1 MTSREYN
8 TQVQTIRRTHTVQ
21 RSTGNRNRSSNNQ
34 GVVCQSDIKRLSV
47 LPIGIGKID
56 RD

>member
-8 TQVQTIRRTHTVQ
+8 TPVQTIRRTHTVQ